1 MNKKEASLIIQSYQ
15 DYRHWDDI
23 IMYPIPELDELND
36 ALDFAVKEL
45 WKPDGEIPK
54 TQEIVLDLYKGTSR
68 IRATTFF
75 RYLYEDESI
84 ETSDIYFLADGTSVA
99 ELWDRYFNLDDMYDI
114 LRYNYEPKLV
124 KDWCDYSMV
133 SEEAVS
139 LIFFKHLVAIHGYT
153 TPEQLLEDHKKER
166 EENEKRINT
175 PEYKAKE
182 EAFIKTMNEKFI
194 SENF

>member
-1 MNKKEASLIIQSYQ
+1 
-15 DYRHWDDI
+15 
-23 IMYPIPELDELND
+23 MYPIPELDELND

-45 WKPDGEIPK
+45 WKPDGEITN
-54 TQEIVLDLYKGTSR
+54 TQEIVLDLYKDASR
-68 IRATTFF
+68 ILATTFF
-75 RYLYEDESI
+75 RYIYEDESI
-84 ETSDIYFLADGTSVA
+84 ETSDIHFVADGASVA
-99 ELWDRYFNLDDMYDI
+99 ELWDRYFSLDDMYDI
-114 LRYNYEPKLV
+114 LRYKYEPKFV
-124 KDWCDYSMV
+124 NDWYDYSMV

-139 LIFFKHLVAIHGYT
+139 LLFFKHLVAIHWYT

>member
-54 TQEIVLDLYKGTSR
+54 TQEIVLDLYKDVSR
-68 IRATTFF
+68 ILATTFF
-75 RYLYEDESI
+75 RYIYEDDSI
-84 ETSDIYFLADGTSVA
+84 ETSDIHFVADGTSVA

-114 LRYNYEPKLV
+114 LRYKYEPKLV

>member
-54 TQEIVLDLYKGTSR
+54 TQEIVLDLYKDVSR
-68 IRATTFF
+68 ILATTFF
-75 RYLYEDESI
+75 RYIYEDDSI
-84 ETSDIYFLADGTSVA
+84 ETSDIHFVADGTSVA

-114 LRYNYEPKLV
+114 LRYKYEPKLV

-139 LIFFKHLVAIHGYT
+139 LIFFKHLVAIHWYT

>member
-1 MNKKEASLIIQSYQ
+1 
-15 DYRHWDDI
+15 
-23 IMYPIPELDELND
+23 MYPIPELDELND

-54 TQEIVLDLYKGTSR
+54 TQEIVLDLYKDASR
-68 IRATTFF
+68 ILATTFF
-75 RYLYEDESI
+75 RYIYEDESI
-84 ETSDIYFLADGTSVA
+84 ETSDIHFVADGTSVA
-99 ELWDRYFNLDDMYDI
+99 ELWDRYFSLDDMYDI
-114 LRYNYEPKLV
+114 LQYKYEPKLV
-124 KDWCDYSMV
+124 KDWYDYSMV

-139 LIFFKHLVAIHGYT
+139 LIFFKHLVAIHWYT

-166 EENEKRINT
+166 AENEKRINT